1 MFGQGVF
8 VGVVDFCAG
17 AGVVEVDG
25 VELVGV
31 ELVGAA
37 AAPAIPMTAPPVA
50 IAPTTI
56 VALSVFEMCI
66 GESLQVW
73 REGVLS
79 YHYARPS

>member
-17 AGVVEVDG
+17 AGVVEIDG

-37 AAPAIPMTAPPVA
+37 AAPAIPTTAPPVA

-66 GESLQVW
+66 GESLQEG
-73 REGVLS
+73 EGVLS
-79 YHYARPS
+79 HHYARPS